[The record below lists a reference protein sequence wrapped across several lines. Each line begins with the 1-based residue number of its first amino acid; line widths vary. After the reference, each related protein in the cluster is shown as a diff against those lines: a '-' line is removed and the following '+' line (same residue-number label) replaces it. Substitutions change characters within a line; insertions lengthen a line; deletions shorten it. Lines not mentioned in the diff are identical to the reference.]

1 MSFITIEGGEGTGK
15 STLIR
20 GLAEALS
27 RNGRE
32 VVQTR
37 EPGGS
42 PGAEEIRSLLVTG
55 VADRWDAMTE
65 LLLLTAARRD
75 HVERVVRPALDRGAL
90 VLCDRYVD
98 STRAYQGMRGVERGW
113 IDRLHAEAVGLDPDR
128 TLVLD
133 LPAAE
138 GLDRAAG
145 RGGDARF
152 ESMGLAYHRRLRQ
165 AFLAIA
171 AAEPQRCRVLDASQP
186 PALVLEAALAAL
198 GPAEVVR

>member
-20 GLAEALS
+20 GLAEALMS
-27 RNGRE
+27 KGRD

-42 PGAEEIRSLLVTG
+42 PGAEDIRALLVTG
-55 VADRWDAMTE
+55 KADRWDAMTE
-65 LLLLTAARRD
+65 LLLVNAARRD
-75 HVERVVRPALDRGAL
+75 HVERVIRPALARGAT

-98 STRAYQGMRGVERGW
+98 STRCYQGMRGVPRAL
-113 IDRLHAEAVGLDPDR
+113 IDSLHEGAIALNPDTTLILDVPPEQGL
-128 TLVLD
+128 V
-133 LPAAE
+133 
-138 GLDRAAG
+138 RAAD

-152 ESMGLAYHRRLRQ
+152 ESMGLEYHTQLRD

-171 AAEPQRCRVLDASQP
+171 KAEPDRCTIIEGTQSKESVLT
-186 PALVLEAALAAL
+186 AALNAL
-198 GPAEVVR
+198 NL